1 MEAPGLEELVPGGHF
16 MQADA
21 SVAPVLLKT
30 VAAGHG
36 KQAADEFAA
45 SIELNVPYSHGTHC
59 EDPGASAY
67 VPLGHAAQLTELAV
81 TVCKYPGGHKMGG
94 NTTPLCMP
102 EPAEF

>member
-21 SVAPVLLKT
+21 SVAPVLLKN

-45 SIELNVPYSHGTHC
+45 SIELNVPDSHGTHC

-67 VPLGHAAQLTELAV
+67 VPLGHAAQLTELPV
-81 TVCKYPGGHKMGG
+81 TVCKYPAAHKIGG
-94 NTTPLCMP
+94 NTTPLWMP